1 MILFHAPTFT
11 PKMASK
17 ATIHY
22 PAFSSVAH
30 ISRGALSIQ
39 NIEDEKFWKAIYCL
53 LRAVFYGLKAPQYC
67 DTNYSAM
74 DKIYYLTHRAND
86 AILNLAMDFD
96 DVELFGPIQVTK
108 MTGIDFKM
116 TEVFG
121 EKFEFER
128 DYLYLH
134 SDFKLSVLTFFLFSV
149 KIQMMIFQ
157 TMAKSV

>member
-1 MILFHAPTFT
+1 
-11 PKMASK
+11 
-17 ATIHY
+17 
-22 PAFSSVAH
+22 
-30 ISRGALSIQ
+30 
-39 NIEDEKFWKAIYCL
+39 
-53 LRAVFYGLKAPQYC
+53 
-67 DTNYSAM
+67 M
-74 DKIYYLTHRAND
+74 DKIYYITHRAND